1 MLAST
6 ACNEFSVNVCNDF
19 KCLYEHEYLHLLELL
34 LAVVVDSI

>member
-6 ACNEFSVNVCNDF
+6 ACNEFLVNVYKDF
-19 KCLYEHEYLHLLELL
+19 KCFNELEYLHLLKLL